1 MDGEIDTDE
10 LRSKLD
16 EEAVRVVDIRSPGA
30 FERGHIPGSENV
42 PFPSLVD
49 EVERFEGDDEVVT
62 VCPKGKSSVQ
72 AARLIA
78 SYEVRWRRGKLRTRA
93 ERLGRTAGARERW
106 RRDNVGQC
114 DCRPRH
120 RRRSCCTVLAAVWSR
135 NGGSGKVHRHKG
147 LSGGN
152 ISSSPPLSRTCPC
165 GKSASVDDDANG
177 RSDSMGA
184 RYDLLASCYSRN
196 HWNKSGRAA
205 C

>member
-78 SYEVRWRRGKLRTRA
+78 SYEGFDGDVVSFEPGLNGWDGPL
-93 ERLGRTAGARERW
+93 ERENAGGE
-106 RRDNVGQC
+106 
-114 DCRPRH
+114 
-120 RRRSCCTVLAAVWSR
+120 TM
-135 NGGSGKVHRHKG
+135 
-147 LSGGN
+147 
-152 ISSSPPLSRTCPC
+152 
-165 GKSASVDDDANG
+165 
-177 RSDSMGA
+177 SDSATADG
-184 RYDLLASCYSRN
+184 DTDE
-196 HWNKSGRAA
+196 GPAA
-205 C
+205 PF